1 VPLYIVE
8 NVDESEKLRPEE
20 LNQQTIEALVA
31 ENNLVLLNTSSLYYI
46 LLSEGVHISI
56 HVILMPFI

>member
-1 VPLYIVE
+1 MSSYIVE

-31 ENNLVLLNTSSLYYI
+31 ENHLVLFKTLLLYYT
-46 LLSEGVHISI
+46 LLSEEDTY
-56 HVILMPFI
+56 

>member
-31 ENNLVLLNTSSLYYI
+31 ENNLVLLNTSLLYCI
-46 LLSEGVHISI
+46 LLSEGHA
-56 HVILMPFI
+56 H